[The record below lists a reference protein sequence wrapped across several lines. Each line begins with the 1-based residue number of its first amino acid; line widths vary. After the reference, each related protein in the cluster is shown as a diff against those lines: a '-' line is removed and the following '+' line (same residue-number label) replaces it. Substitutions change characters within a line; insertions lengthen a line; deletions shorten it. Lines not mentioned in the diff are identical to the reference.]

1 VTPRYFVESTCFI
14 TDLFNLYLGVLSTE
28 LRLIILLLYY

>member
-1 VTPRYFVESTCFI
+1 
-14 TDLFNLYLGVLSTE
+14 VLSTE